1 MSKSKTRVQ
10 VISYKNGMVPN
21 YQYADTVEDLLAQN
35 GLNGDTVVNVNGT
48 MKYDNELKTGDTVMF
63 SAGAVKS
70 A

>member
-1 MSKSKTRVQ
+1 
-10 VISYKNGMVPN
+10 MVPN